1 MYDPRVMPDRSR
13 RAGAAMRWLVSMA
26 VVIGA
31 AAAERATAQT
41 PRSQRVTPVVRV
53 FEQCSPAVVNLS
65 TTRVVTVRQP
75 RGLDLLFEDI
85 FDMPRPRQRQF
96 KTHSVGSGF
105 LIHEDGYLV
114 TNAHVI
120 EQAAEISVT
129 LADGT
134 ELPAEEVARDRQND
148 LAILKVDA
156 PQPLPHL
163 KLGRSDDL
171 MPGETV
177 IAIGNPLGYQHTV
190 TSGIVSA
197 LDRELRFSPD
207 LAYSGLI
214 QTDASINP
222 GNSGGPLLN
231 VHGELIGVNTAIRGD
246 AQNIGFAI
254 PVDEL
259 HELLPTM
266 LDIERIRRVDFGIH
280 FDGAGGS
287 AAQAGVRVGRVD
299 ARSPAAG
306 ADIKEGDR
314 VVSVNGVRTDDFIDA
329 FGALNRARPGD
340 TVSIEVVRDGARKTA
355 RVAFEALPAADAPV
369 MLGRYFGLSAREF
382 RRLELRRL
390 GIERPVG
397 LIIERVEPESEAA
410 RAGVSQGDI
419 VTLFG
424 GWPVTSMSSL
434 GQLIEQ
440 VSSGDGIPFQL
451 LREQAGHWTRFELV
465 LRAQ

>member
-1 MYDPRVMPDRSR
+1 
-13 RAGAAMRWLVSMA
+13 
-26 VVIGA
+26 
-31 AAAERATAQT
+31 
-41 PRSQRVTPVVRV
+41 
-53 FEQCSPAVVNLS
+53 
-65 TTRVVTVRQP
+65 
-75 RGLDLLFEDI
+75 
-85 FDMPRPRQRQF
+85 
-96 KTHSVGSGF
+96 
-105 LIHEDGYLV
+105 
-114 TNAHVI
+114 
-120 EQAAEISVT
+120 
-129 LADGT
+129 
-134 ELPAEEVARDRQND
+134 
-148 LAILKVDA
+148 
-156 PQPLPHL
+156 
-163 KLGRSDDL
+163 
-171 MPGETV
+171 
-177 IAIGNPLGYQHTV
+177 
-190 TSGIVSA
+190 
-197 LDRELRFSPD
+197 
-207 LAYSGLI
+207 
-214 QTDASINP
+214 
-222 GNSGGPLLN
+222 
-231 VHGELIGVNTAIRGD
+231 
-246 AQNIGFAI
+246 
-254 PVDEL
+254 
-259 HELLPTM
+259 M